1 MFRELCGQTAY
12 KNVVILTTYW
22 DQVSTH
28 EGVRREAQLKSKFF
42 AKLVEGGAHFMR
54 HDRTVESAHK
64 VLQHIFPMPPTVT
77 PLQKEIRKGGKS
89 LEKTAARS
97 AHSEEVGDGLANY
110 KEIAINPPNYDDNDP
125 ESKSAH
131 DLTGRQNDVVIA

>member
-1 MFRELCGQTAY
+1 
-12 KNVVILTTYW
+12 
-22 DQVSTH
+22 
-28 EGVRREAQLKSKFF
+28 
-42 AKLVEGGAHFMR
+42 MR